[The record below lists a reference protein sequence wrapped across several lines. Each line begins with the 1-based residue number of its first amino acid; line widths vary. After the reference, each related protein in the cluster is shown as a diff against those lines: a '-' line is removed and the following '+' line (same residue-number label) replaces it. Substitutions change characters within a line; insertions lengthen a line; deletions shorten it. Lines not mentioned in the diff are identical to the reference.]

1 VTAPRPVP
9 RRAGR
14 AASRCTGLAAALAVV
29 LVGTA
34 AATPA
39 AEPPAPRSLESLLA
53 AFRALPGVS
62 ARFREERRIAL
73 LREPLVSSG
82 TVYFA
87 PPDRL
92 VRHVERPIASTALI
106 EGGELRFGAGGA
118 QRSLDLEANSAV
130 RGFVDGFRLLLA
142 GDLAALRQLYEVH
155 LEAPPGS
162 EDAWELALRPSQE
175 PLRTAIESIRI
186 SGRDRTLLAL
196 RIRERNGDETRMEF
210 SDVRTDRRFSPAEI
224 AELFRLPDP

>member
-1 VTAPRPVP
+1 MENTVVHERSAPR
-9 RRAGR
+9 RSALRATL
-14 AASRCTGLAAALAVV
+14 ASIGIGLAAA
-29 LVGTA
+29 TS
-34 AATPA
+34 A
-39 AEPPAPRSLESLLA
+39 AEPPAPPPRSLESLLA
-53 AFRALPGVS
+53 EFRALPGVS

-92 VRHVERPIASTALI
+92 VRHVEQPIASTALI
-106 EGGELRFGAGGA
+106 EGGELRFGAAGTE
-118 QRSLDLEANSAV
+118 RSLDLETHSAV

-155 LEAPPGS
+155 LEAPPGA
-162 EDAWELALRPSQE
+162 EDAWEVALRPSHE
-175 PLRTAIESIRI
+175 PLRTAIESIRM
-186 SGRDRTLLAL
+186 SGRDRRLLAL
-196 RIRERNGDETRMEF
+196 RIRERNGDETRMDF
-210 SDVRTDRRFSPAEI
+210 SDVRTDRRFSDAEL